1 MLFFFFYF
9 FKYKIIYIIWTFSKN
24 EVPEVV
30 QMSGPL
36 LCNLQYTI
44 RIMHPNVEEL
54 VQLDFQT
61 GPRYYRNK
69 QLSKHKYWSESEKMT
84 IQQYLKLFKQLSFL
98 LNTSRTKFGFLIQQR
113 STCIHSLVAFA
124 EKIYIYTHW
133 CSLTIKI
140 IKDLSKVNGRF
151 KRITYFP
158 RQGLHHQLLLEQ
170 KFQ

>member
-1 MLFFFFYF
+1 
-9 FKYKIIYIIWTFSKN
+9 
-24 EVPEVV
+24 
-30 QMSGPL
+30 MSGPL

-113 STCIHSLVAFA
+113 STCIHRLVAFA
-124 EKIYIYTHW
+124 EKIYIYIYPLMFTYNKTHKRPLQSIW
-133 CSLTIKI
+133 QIQENHL
-140 IKDLSKVNGRF
+140 LSETRPASSVAS
-151 KRITYFP
+151 
-158 RQGLHHQLLLEQ
+158 
-170 KFQ
+170 